1 MIQTNVYGLPIPFV
15 QAVSYNSYK
24 QVGNISITGLIKPPR
39 MRILEKRHD
48 TEITED
54 VSERVWLLLGSA
66 VHSVLERIDTDN
78 HLLEERLTAEVD
90 GWTISGKPD
99 LLDPGGILTDWK
111 VTSVFAFLLGDKPEW
126 IQQLNFYKW
135 LYHKQGFKITKL
147 QIIAILR
154 DWSKM
159 RARRESDYP
168 QAAIHTVQITMLDI
182 PAIEQTISSLVHL
195 HKTSED
201 LPDDKLPECTSAD
214 RWERPTTYAVKKEI
228 NIRAFRVFESESEAK
243 SLLDEK
249 GKGWIIETRPGASIR
264 CQEYCLAAPFC
275 NFYQGIK
282 NAHELDFPI
291 REK

>member
-1 MIQTNVYGLPIPFV
+1 MIISNIHNMPVTFC
-15 QAVSYNSYK
+15 QAVTYNSYK
-24 QVGNISITGLIKPPR
+24 KVGHISITGLIQSPR
-39 MRILEKRHD
+39 MRILITRHD
-48 TEITED
+48 SEITED

-66 VHSVLERIDTDN
+66 VHAVLERIDSDN

-99 LLDPGGILTDWK
+99 LLDPGGVLTDWK

-168 QAAIHTVQITMLDI
+168 QTAIHTIPITMLDI
-182 PAIEQTISSLVHL
+182 PAIEQTIRSLVHL

-201 LPDDKLPECTSAD
+201 LPDDQLPECTPAE
-214 RWERPTTYAVKKEI
+214 RWERPTTYAVKKET
-228 NIRAFRVFESESEAK
+228 NIKAFRVFEDEATAK
-243 SLLDEK
+243 ALLEEK
-249 GKGWIIETRPGASIR
+249 GKGWIVEIRPGASIR
-264 CQEYCLAAPFC
+264 CQEYCLAAHFC
-275 NFYQGIK
+275 NQYQATIK
-282 NAHELDFPI
+282 RPPVWP
-291 REK
+291 